1 MRKIEDDTN
10 RWKNIK
16 CSWTEGINIV
26 KVTILP
32 EAVHRFSAIVI
43 KLQIAFFTDPEQNFL
58 ICMQIQKTP
67 NSQSNLEKEEWSWR
81 NQSSYF
87 RLYYKAAVIKT
98 VWYRHKDGNIDQ

>member
-43 KLQIAFFTDPEQNFL
+43 KLQIAFFTEL
-58 ICMQIQKTP
+58 
-67 NSQSNLEKEEWSWR
+67 
-81 NQSSYF
+81 
-87 RLYYKAAVIKT
+87 
-98 VWYRHKDGNIDQ
+98 